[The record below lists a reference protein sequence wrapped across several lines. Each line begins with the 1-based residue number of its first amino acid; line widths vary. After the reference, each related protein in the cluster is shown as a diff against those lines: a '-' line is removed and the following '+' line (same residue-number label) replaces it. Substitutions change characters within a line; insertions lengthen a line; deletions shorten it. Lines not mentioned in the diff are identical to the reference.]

1 MESNKLQKFQE
12 KDSDVNQFKV
22 ALKYQFFSYIRTR
35 RFIGLAIFSL
45 AMSILVTALMFHTE
59 YSVLKSA
66 DSVSFFYQYLSE
78 FTVLFTLLIAAFFG
92 GDLISTDTGTNV
104 AYYTLVQPVRR
115 SVLFIGKFIAAL
127 IAAFI
132 VIFLYFL
139 VGIASSLYLYGTVS
153 ALILNSLGLLVL
165 FLAAGIAF
173 SSLFSGIFK
182 NPSNGI
188 VVSILIFVLGFSII
202 DAIIGTLEGI
212 DPLFS
217 IYFVGEIVYLVFD
230 NNYATKV
237 VSSGGFGPHRVV
249 TYTFLPSIPQGIY
262 VLLLYIIIFSAL
274 SILIY
279 TRRQIEG

>member
-1 MESNKLQKFQE
+1 MENALKKNQE
-12 KDSDVNQFKV
+12 NDSDFNQFKIS
-22 ALKYQFFSYIRTR
+22 LKYQFLSYIRTR

-45 AMSILVTALMFHTE
+45 AMSILVMALMLHTE
-59 YSVLKSA
+59 YSTLKAA

-78 FTVLFTLLIAAFFG
+78 FTVLFTLLISAFFG
-92 GDLISTDTGTNV
+92 GDLISTDTGTNA

-115 SVLFIGKFIAAL
+115 SVLFLGRFIAAI

-139 VGIASSLYLYGTVS
+139 VGILSSLYLYGTVS
-153 ALILNSLGLLVL
+153 VLILNSLGLLVL
-165 FLAAGIAF
+165 FIAAGIAF

-182 NPSNGI
+182 SPSNGI

-202 DAIIGTLEGI
+202 DEILGALEGI
-212 DPLFS
+212 EPLFS

-230 NNYATKV
+230 NNYPTKV
-237 VSSGGFGPHRVV
+237 ISSSRFGPHGVT

-262 VLLLYIIIFSAL
+262 VLLTYIILFGIL